1 MKLFKK
7 LLPEIAVFPVLIIV
21 FLFTRLYNIM
31 SLPIFT
37 DEAIYTRWAQIARFD
52 PDWRFI
58 SLTDG
63 KQPAFVWADMLIMKF
78 FSDPLFAGRAVSVIA
93 GFITVF
99 GIYALTY
106 EVFKKNNQKKARVIG
121 IIASAI
127 FVLYPF
133 SLVYDRMAL
142 YESMVA
148 MFFVWSLYLQILLV
162 RRVRLDIAMILGIVL
177 GSAVLTKS
185 SGFLSIYLFPFLL
198 LIFDFKKKDLKI
210 RLLKFACLALVAIV
224 MAYLMYGILRL
235 SSFYHIIE
243 EKNLNFVQT
252 PSEWMKLQFNDKIST
267 FLSNFRGLWDWFF
280 VYFTLPYIILF
291 LASLFINI
299 KFIKEKIILILW
311 FLLPFLAL
319 CVFGKTLYPR
329 YVLFMTMPLIPL
341 VSYSIFSFFEKYKNI
356 AVRVIFVSIIA
367 ILPLRSGYYILFD
380 FAHAPLPRLDLEQYI
395 NGWPSGGGVKESVQ
409 FFNEKALSG
418 SIYVATQ
425 GTFGLMPSSYEIY
438 LKDNTNITVKGFW
451 PTDSIMPEEVLEMS
465 KKMPTY
471 FVFYQDC
478 SLCGLPGKAPVMW
491 PLQEIMSFSKGIGF
505 TKLTIYQV
513 KK

>member
-1 MKLFKK
+1 MKLLNK
-7 LLPEIAVFPVLIIV
+7 LFPEIVAFPVLIVV
-21 FLFTRLYNIM
+21 FFITRFYNIL

-52 PDWRFI
+52 PNWRFI

-63 KQPAFVWADMLIMKF
+63 KQPLFVWADMLVMKL
-78 FSDPLFAGRAVSVIA
+78 FSDPLLSGRAVSVIA
-93 GFITVF
+93 GFITIF
-99 GIYALTY
+99 GIYFLTY
-106 EVFKKNNQKKARVIG
+106 EVFKKENLLKARIIG
-121 IIASAI
+121 IIASII

-162 RRVRLDIAMILGIVL
+162 RKIRLDIAMILGIVL

-198 LIFDFKKKDLKI
+198 FIFDFKKKGLKI
-210 RLLKFACLALVAIV
+210 RLLKFACLSLVSIV
-224 MAYLMYGILRL
+224 MAYAMYGILRL
-235 SSFYHIIE
+235 SSFYHIIND
-243 EKNLNFVQT
+243 KNLVFVQT
-252 PSEWMKLQFNDKIST
+252 PAEWMKFQFADKIST

-280 VYFTLPYIILF
+280 VYFTLPYIILAA
-291 LASLFINI
+291 ASLFINI
-299 KFIKEKIILILW
+299 KLLKEKIVLVLW

-329 YVLFMTMPLIPL
+329 YVLFMTMSLIPL
-341 VSYSIFSFFEKYKNI
+341 VAYSIFSFFEKYKNI
-356 AVRVIFVSIIA
+356 AVRIIFVLIII
-367 ILPLRSGYYILFD
+367 ILPLRSDYYILFD
-380 FAHAPLPRLDLEQYI
+380 FANAPLPRLDLEQYI
-395 NGWPSGGGVKESVQ
+395 NGWPSGGGVRESVE
-409 FFNEKALSG
+409 FFNDKAQSG
-418 SIYVATQ
+418 PIYVATQ

-438 LKDNTNITVKGFW
+438 LKDNKNIIIKGFW
-451 PTDSIMPEEVLEMS
+451 PTDSVMPEEVFKIS
-465 KKMPTY
+465 QKMPTY

-478 SLCGLPGKAPVMW
+478 SLCKFPGAAPVAW
-491 PLQEIMSFSKGIGF
+491 PLEKIESFNKGIGN